1 MDRNFIRS
9 SRFASFGG
17 RSLFPGETSFPAN
30 AVCTAGKRTFS
41 ALFFLPPPNKRP
53 GRSRD
58 GFVSRRWGL
67 ACFDCSKD
75 NIKPF
80 GGTYCRFFLFL
91 FFFLYCFRWEQGV
104 VGSFISRFKA
114 KQLDFLY
121 LPDAS
126 RQRTLVFLRVS
137 RGVIRRG
144 SPKHSIKIK
153 LFG

>member
-17 RSLFPGETSFPAN
+17 RSLFPGETGFPAN
-30 AVCTAGKRTFS
+30 AVCTARKRTCS

-80 GGTYCRFFLFL
+80 GDTYYRFFFS
-91 FFFLYCFRWEQGV
+91 FFFTVLGANKVSSVPLSRVSKQNNLIF
-104 VGSFISRFKA
+104 FISG
-114 KQLDFLY
+114 
-121 LPDAS
+121 
-126 RQRTLVFLRVS
+126 TL
-137 RGVIRRG
+137 RG
-144 SPKHSIKIK
+144 SEP
-153 LFG
+153 LFSYVCHVVSSAGVHLNTQSK